1 MMRRLAILL
10 LAAFISAMSTSGHQA
25 LSQPA
30 KDDRVV
36 GSYLAPE
43 HPALEPLAK
52 RLKDERTLER
62 VRQLLLPV
70 RWPRPLRLELRDCNG
85 EANAGYE
92 NAVITVCYELLG
104 SFWQAANA
112 STRPAALTPEDAFL
126 GQSLNVFLHEAA
138 HALFDLLKI
147 PVLGQEEDAAD
158 QLAGYYLLQLP
169 DERKRNLILG
179 SAYAFSSELKA
190 VRPRDLSRLR
200 LQIGRHI
207 EFADEHGTP
216 AQRLYNV
223 LCLAYGSDKKLFGD
237 LVEKGFLPKERAE
250 ICADEYKQVD
260 LAYRMLIAPHTDA
273 GE

>member
-1 MMRRLAILL
+1 VFFV
-10 LAAFISAMSTSGHQA
+10 AFICTISITGHRA
-25 LSQPA
+25 LPQPA
-30 KDDRVV
+30 KEERVAV
-36 GSYLAPE
+36 SYTAPE
-43 HPALEPLAK
+43 HPALQPLAK
-52 RLKDERTLER
+52 ILKDKQALER

-70 RWPRPLRLELRDCNG
+70 RWPRPLKLEVRDCNG

-92 NAVITVCYELLG
+92 NAAITVCYELLD

-112 STRPAALTPEDAFL
+112 STRPAALTREDAFL

-169 DERKRNLILG
+169 DEKKRGLVLG
-179 SAYAFSSELKA
+179 SAYAFASELKA
-190 VRPRDLSRLR
+190 VRPRDLTLPR
-200 LQIGRHI
+200 LQIGRHVA
-207 EFADEHGTP
+207 FADEHGTP

-223 LCLAYGSDKKLFGD
+223 LCLAYGSDKRLFAD
-237 LVEKGFLPKERAE
+237 VVEKGFLPKERAE
-250 ICADEYKQVD
+250 ICPDEYKQVE

-273 GE
+273 GQ

>member
-1 MMRRLAILL
+1 MTRIVPVF
-10 LAAFISAMSTSGHQA
+10 FIVFICTLSTTGHPA
-25 LSQPA
+25 LPQPA
-30 KDDRVV
+30 KEERVAV
-36 GSYLAPE
+36 SYLAPG

-52 RLKDERTLER
+52 MLKDKRALER

-70 RWPRPLRLELRDCNG
+70 RWPRPLKLELRDCNG

-92 NAVITVCYELLG
+92 NAVITVCYELLD

-112 STRPAALTPEDAFL
+112 STRPAVLTREDAFL
-126 GQSLNVFLHEAA
+126 GQALNVFLHEAA

-158 QLAGYYLLQLP
+158 QLAGYYLLQLQG
-169 DERKRNLILG
+169 EKKRSLILG
-179 SAYAFSSELKA
+179 SAYAFASELKA
-190 VRPRDLSRLR
+190 IRPRDLTRPR
-200 LQIGRHI
+200 LQIGRHVA
-207 EFADEHGTP
+207 FADEHGTP

-223 LCLAYGSDKKLFGD
+223 LCLAYGSDKTLFKD
-237 LVEKGFLPKERAE
+237 IVEKGFLPKERAE
-250 ICADEYKQVD
+250 ICADEYGQVD

>member
-1 MMRRLAILL
+1 MIRLAPILL
-10 LAAFISAMSTSGHQA
+10 IAFIFAISTPGHRA
-25 LSQPA
+25 LSQST
-30 KDDRVV
+30 KEGRVV
-36 GSYLAPE
+36 SSYLTPE

-52 RLKDERTLER
+52 ILKDKQALER

-70 RWPRPLRLELRDCNG
+70 RWPRPLKLELRDCGG

-92 NAVITVCYELLG
+92 NAVITVCYELLD
-104 SFWQAANA
+104 SFWKAANA
-112 STRPAALTPEDAFL
+112 STRPAALTREDAFL

-147 PVLGQEEDAAD
+147 PVLGREEDAAD

-200 LQIGRHI
+200 LQIGRHVQ
-207 EFADEHGTP
+207 FADEHGTP

-223 LCLAYGSDKKLFGD
+223 LCLAYGSDKKLFAD

-250 ICADEYKQVD
+250 ICAHEYKQVD
-260 LAYRMLIAPHTDA
+260 LAYRVLIAPHTDA